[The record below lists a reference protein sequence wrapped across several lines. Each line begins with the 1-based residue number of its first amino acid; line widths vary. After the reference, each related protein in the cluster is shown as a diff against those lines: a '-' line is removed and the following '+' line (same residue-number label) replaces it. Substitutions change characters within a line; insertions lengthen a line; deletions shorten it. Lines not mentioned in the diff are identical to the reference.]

1 MREMRPCKHAL
12 RLLHPLSEAAQ
23 QLAEE
28 VAASGRGKHNTSL
41 EARLKARGKWAGAGG
56 EAVTFSVRQPDA
68 AVAMLLLGDGLKVA
82 GVGLADHPK
91 FDSVGVITLVSMFA
105 INLPGAV
112 SVECQ
117 GDITPEFQEVVDAMP
132 SEQA

>member
-1 MREMRPCKHAL
+1 M
-12 RLLHPLSEAAQ
+12 
-23 QLAEE
+23 
-28 VAASGRGKHNTSL
+28 AASGRGKHNTSL
-41 EARLKARGKWAGAGG
+41 EERLKARGKWAGAGG

-68 AVAMLLLGDGLKVA
+68 AVAMLLLGDGDPRRVNRTFLLRDDLKVA

-117 GDITPEFQEVVDAMP
+117 GDITPEFQVRARARAGVRVRARVRVRDP
-132 SEQA
+132 